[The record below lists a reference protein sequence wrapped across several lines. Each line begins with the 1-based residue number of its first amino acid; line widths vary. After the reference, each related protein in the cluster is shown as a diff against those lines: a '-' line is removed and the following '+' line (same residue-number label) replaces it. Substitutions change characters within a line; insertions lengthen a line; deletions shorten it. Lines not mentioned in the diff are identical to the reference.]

1 MSEHSVTEHIR
12 EARREAGRRLVV
24 LDDDPTGSQSV
35 HDVQIVLTPEREPIA
50 AALAEPGSTCFVL
63 TNSRSMPQ
71 SEAVALTERITTD
84 VLAIEAELGAPIDI
98 LSRSD
103 STLRGHVLAEPA
115 AVDRVRRA
123 VTGRGVE
130 GVLFAP
136 AFFEAGRVTEGDVH
150 WVITPEGRV
159 TVAQTEFAQD
169 ATFGYTSSDLRDL
182 VVELAEGDPP
192 GGRVH
197 SISLADIEAGPERVA
212 TVLEEVHDGAFVVVN
227 GLADDHYETVVLGL
241 QQVQERG
248 REFGY
253 RTAPSFVRALA
264 GIAASEPLTPTEI
277 WPEGHPGGHGL
288 VVVGSHVGR
297 STEQLTRLRELD
309 GLIEVEL
316 DVQRVVAGDQQHVA
330 DRLAAVQ
337 HGLRRGDVVLST
349 SRRLITSSTREE
361 SLQISAAVSLKL
373 ASIVTAA
380 LEADPSWIV
389 GKGGITSHDV
399 AVHGLGMRRAIV
411 AGQLGRGIISLFR
424 PVDADPRA
432 IGKPYV
438 VFPGNVGGPED
449 LANVVRRLRDDRS

>member
-1 MSEHSVTEHIR
+1 MPEQSVPDQIR
-12 EARREAGRRLVV
+12 EARRRAGRRLVV

-35 HDVQIVLTPEREPIA
+35 HDVQIVLTPERSQIA

-63 TNSRSMPQ
+63 TNSRSLTEP
-71 SEAVALTERITTD
+71 EAVALTEQITAD

-123 VTGRGVE
+123 TTGRGYE

-150 WVITPEGRV
+150 WVTTPEGRV
-159 TVAQTEFAQD
+159 PVGQTEFAAD
-169 ATFGYTSSDLRDL
+169 ATFGYASSDLRDL
-182 VVELAEGDPP
+182 VAELAEGTVP
-192 GGRVH
+192 GGQVH
-197 SISLADIEAGPERVA
+197 SISLADIAAGPAQVA
-212 TVLEEVHDGAFVVVN
+212 AVLEDVHDGAFVVVN
-227 GLADDHYETVVLGL
+227 GVSYDDYETVVLGL
-241 QQVQERG
+241 LQAQERG

-264 GIAASEPLTPTEI
+264 GITASDPLTSSEI

-297 STEQLTRLRELD
+297 TTEQLTHLQALH
-309 GLIEVEL
+309 GLNEVEL
-316 DVQRVVAGDQQHVA
+316 DVPRVVAGDEQHVN
-330 DRLAAVQ
+330 DVVAAVRE
-337 HGLRRGDVVLST
+337 GLGHGDVVLST
-349 SRRLITSSTREE
+349 SRRLVTAQTRDE

-373 ASIVTAA
+373 ASIVSAA
-380 LEADPSWIV
+380 LGARPAWV
-389 GKGGITSHDV
+389 VAKGGITSHDV

-411 AGQLGRGIISLFR
+411 AGQLRPGIISLFR
-424 PVDADPRA
+424 PVEADPRA
-432 IGKPYV
+432 IGVPYV

-449 LANVVRRLRDDRS
+449 LAGVVRRLRPEGT